1 MIYQVHLLGCPKSH
15 VLTYNCCLI
24 PNSSTGD
31 GKEEEE
37 QLFQL
42 RSCLSMM
49 HGYTHLYLVHTMTT
63 VQQLVE
69 EESANQRRR
78 LEAYIRN
85 RFWPGI
91 LVVALATTTT
101 SLSAGDREVFEDSK
115 SQNVTF

>member
-1 MIYQVHLLGCPKSH
+1 
-15 VLTYNCCLI
+15 
-24 PNSSTGD
+24 
-31 GKEEEE
+31 
-37 QLFQL
+37 
-42 RSCLSMM
+42 MM

-63 VQQLVE
+63 AQQLAE

-85 RFWPGI
+85 RFWPGT
-91 LVVALATTTT
+91 LVVALATTTA

>member
-1 MIYQVHLLGCPKSH
+1 MSYHAIVSFQTPS
-15 VLTYNCCLI
+15 I
-24 PNSSTGD
+24 GD

-63 VQQLVE
+63 AEQLAE
-69 EESANQRRR
+69 EKSANQRRR

-85 RFWPGI
+85 RFWPGT

-115 SQNVTF
+115 SQNVTYETKKIKVRPM